1 MVLPD
6 INLELQHGIPCD
18 SPWGIP
24 AFPMYHPAQG
34 IHEPKKML
42 LIRTD
47 WHRLRSY
54 LSGTLKMATDP
65 YPNPDYQEVTDAE
78 EFTALD
84 PTQPLAADT
93 EYDKN
98 RSPYC
103 LTFSQH
109 PGSARLIRAER
120 RDLLY
125 EFNRHL
131 QDWRGPIL
139 FHNWLADKPIT
150 EQMGLQLPERRI
162 VDTMARVFHL
172 GNLPQGLKA
181 LAFRELGMVMEDFE
195 DVVSPY
201 STEQCLLYLRAAQTY
216 EWPKPEEETVID
228 ETTGLWKL
236 YKPQG
241 MGTKLKRFFTDYSKS
256 PDKDVFKAWDNW
268 NTSHALIEGTMGK
281 EFPGLDI
288 RHVPFQQ
295 MLHYACRDSD
305 ATLRLYYVLE
315 AMRRRVRRFSQ
326 ELWRISA

>member
-1 MVLPD
+1 
-6 INLELQHGIPCD
+6 
-18 SPWGIP
+18 
-24 AFPMYHPAQG
+24 
-34 IHEPKKML
+34 
-42 LIRTD
+42 
-47 WHRLRSY
+47 
-54 LSGTLKMATDP
+54 
-65 YPNPDYQEVTDAE
+65 
-78 EFTALD
+78 
-84 PTQPLAADT
+84 
-93 EYDKN
+93 
-98 RSPYC
+98 
-103 LTFSQH
+103 
-109 PGSARLIRAER
+109 
-120 RDLLY
+120 
-125 EFNRHL
+125 
-131 QDWRGPIL
+131 
-139 FHNWLADKPIT
+139 
-150 EQMGLQLPERRI
+150 MGLQLPERRI